1 MTTRL
6 NSGNVVSSFL
16 KKEVNFRMFE
26 VKKKEH
32 ESLDSLLRRFH
43 RKVQQ
48 SGVLVQAKKVRFY
61 ERPKS
66 KQRRRDEAIR
76 RTELRKER
84 DVLKK
89 LGKLEERTREHYGSY

>member
-1 MTTRL
+1 ML
-6 NSGNVVSSFL
+6 
-16 KKEVNFRMFE
+16 E

-32 ESLDSLLRRFH
+32 ESVDSLLRRFH

-48 SGVLVQAKKVRFY
+48 SGILVEAKKVRFY

-66 KQRRRDEAIR
+66 KRRRRESAIR

-84 DVLKK
+84 DILRK
-89 LGKLEERTREHYGSY
+89 LGKLEERPRDRYGSF

>member
-1 MTTRL
+1 
-6 NSGNVVSSFL
+6 
-16 KKEVNFRMFE
+16 MFE

-48 SGVLVQAKKVRFY
+48 SGVIIQAKKVRYF

-66 KQRRRDEAIR
+66 KQRQRKEAIR
-76 RTELRKER
+76 KTELRQER
-84 DVLKK
+84 DTLKK
-89 LGKLEERTREHYGSY
+89 LGKLEERTHERFGGF

>member
-1 MTTRL
+1 
-6 NSGNVVSSFL
+6 
-16 KKEVNFRMFE
+16 MFE

-48 SGVLVQAKKVRFY
+48 SGVIIQAKKVRYY

-66 KQRRRDEAIR
+66 KTRQRKEAIR
-76 RTELRKER
+76 RTELRSER
-84 DVLKK
+84 ENLKK
-89 LGKLEERTREHYGSY
+89 LGKLEERTHERFGGF

>member
-1 MTTRL
+1 ML
-6 NSGNVVSSFL
+6 
-16 KKEVNFRMFE
+16 E

-48 SGVLVQAKKVRFY
+48 SGLIEQAKKIRYY

-66 KQRRRDEAIR
+66 KTRKRESAIR
-76 RTELRKER
+76 RTEIRQER
-84 DVLKK
+84 DVLRK
-89 LGKLEERTREHYGSY
+89 LGKLEERSRDQWR

>member
-1 MTTRL
+1 
-6 NSGNVVSSFL
+6 
-16 KKEVNFRMFE
+16 MFE

-48 SGVLVQAKKVRFY
+48 SGVIIQAKKVRYY

-66 KQRRRDEAIR
+66 KQRQRKEAIR
-76 RTELRKER
+76 KTELKQER
-84 DVLKK
+84 DTLKK
-89 LGKLEERTREHYGSY
+89 LGKLEERTHERFGGF

>member
-1 MTTRL
+1 
-6 NSGNVVSSFL
+6 
-16 KKEVNFRMFE
+16 MFE

-48 SGVLVQAKKVRFY
+48 SGIIVQAKKIRYY

-66 KQRRRDEAIR
+66 KTRKRTDAIR
-76 RTELRKER
+76 RSELKKER
-84 DVLKK
+84 DTLRK
-89 LGKLEERTREHYGSY
+89 LGKLEERSQDRFGSY

>member
-1 MTTRL
+1 
-6 NSGNVVSSFL
+6 
-16 KKEVNFRMFE
+16 MFE

-48 SGVLVQAKKVRFY
+48 SGVIIQAKKVRYY

-66 KQRRRDEAIR
+66 KQRQRKEAIR
-76 RTELRKER
+76 KTELREER
-84 DVLKK
+84 ETLKK
-89 LGKLEERTREHYGSY
+89 LGKLEERTHERSGGF

>member
-1 MTTRL
+1 
-6 NSGNVVSSFL
+6 
-16 KKEVNFRMFE
+16 MFE

-48 SGVLVQAKKVRFY
+48 SGIIVQAKKVRYY

-66 KQRRRDEAIR
+66 KQRRRNEAIR

-84 DVLKK
+84 DTLRK
-89 LGKLEERTREHYGSY
+89 LGKLEERVHERFGSY